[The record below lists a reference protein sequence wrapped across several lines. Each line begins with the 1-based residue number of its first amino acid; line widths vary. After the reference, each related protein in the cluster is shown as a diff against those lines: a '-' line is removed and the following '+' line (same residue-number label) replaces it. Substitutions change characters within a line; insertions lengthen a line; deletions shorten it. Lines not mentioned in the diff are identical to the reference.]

1 MVEMRKETEGQVAGN
16 SSLPKTRLI
25 QRTLQNINIKVET
38 NFLSSGQGEEI
49 GEQLEEDIE
58 QLLVVP
64 TEPKV
69 SDKKFI

>member
-1 MVEMRKETEGQVAGN
+1 MRKETEGQVAGN
-16 SSLPKTRLI
+16 YSLPKTRLI

>member
-1 MVEMRKETEGQVAGN
+1 MRKETEGQVAGN
-16 SSLPKTRLI
+16 PSLPKTRLI

-38 NFLSSGQGEEI
+38 NFLSSNQGEEI

>member
-16 SSLPKTRLI
+16 PSLPKTRLI

-38 NFLSSGQGEEI
+38 NFLSYGQGEEI

>member
-1 MVEMRKETEGQVAGN
+1 MRKETEGQVAGN

>member
-1 MVEMRKETEGQVAGN
+1 MRKETEGQVAGN
-16 SSLPKTRLI
+16 PSLPKTRLI

-38 NFLSSGQGEEI
+38 NFLGSNQGEEI

>member
-1 MVEMRKETEGQVAGN
+1 MRKETEGQVAGN
-16 SSLPKTRLI
+16 PSLPKTRLI